1 MVNAVFLLGYVKP
14 SAKTAAWI
22 GSARGIGYAEDM
34 VAANCTRTRRALM
47 LCAWGF
53 ALLMM
58 GCASAPTP
66 NGKVQG
72 DAFSMQEMLQSDS
85 NRIATL
91 AMRENMDSLMRLM
104 DKLYQRNPAEW
115 RKTAAS
121 REAAIAHV
129 RSAILGKQMWPDLQ
143 EHRDVMALSKA
154 LSPDF
159 AGDRV
164 GAFIYAMGDML
175 LTSHGGKTSF
185 TLVDSLDPQHVY
197 NAARNVEIANWVL
210 NHRKNGKGQPLL
222 LSNHISEQERNL
234 SFERE
239 MGKVIARLDLVA
251 SFSTERVRR
260 SAIGFG
266 QSLVGG
272 PLLQFLPVR

>member
-1 MVNAVFLLGYVKP
+1 MLWACGV
-14 SAKTAAWI
+14 I
-22 GSARGIGYAEDM
+22 GGL
-34 VAANCTRTRRALM
+34 T
-47 LCAWGF
+47 
-53 ALLMM
+53 
-58 GCASAPTP
+58 GCVSVPAP
-66 NGKVQG
+66 NGQVQG
-72 DAFSMQEMLQSDS
+72 EDFSMQEMLQSDS

-91 AMRENMDSLMRLM
+91 AMRENIDSLMRLM

-115 RKTAAS
+115 RKTAPS
-121 REAAIAHV
+121 RDAAMRHV
-129 RSAILGKQMWPDLQ
+129 RVAILEKHEWPALSGQ
-143 EHRDVMALSKA
+143 RDVQALSSA
-154 LSPDF
+154 LSADF
-159 AGDRV
+159 EGDRV

-175 LTSHGGKTSF
+175 LVSHGGKTSF
-185 TLVDSLDPQHVY
+185 TLVDRLEPQRVY

-210 NHRKNGKGQPLL
+210 NHRKNAKGQALL

-239 MGKVIARLDLVA
+239 MGKVIARLDLIA
-251 SFSTERVRR
+251 SFGTERVRR

>member
-1 MVNAVFLLGYVKP
+1 MGLLTGCV
-14 SAKTAAWI
+14 TAPA
-22 GSARGIGYAEDM
+22 
-34 VAANCTRTRRALM
+34 
-47 LCAWGF
+47 
-53 ALLMM
+53 
-58 GCASAPTP
+58 P
-66 NGKVQG
+66 NGKVRG
-72 DAFSMQEMLQSDS
+72 ENFSMQEMMQSDS

-91 AMRENMDSLMRLM
+91 AMHENIESLMRLM

-115 RKTAAS
+115 RKTAPS
-121 REAAIAHV
+121 RDAAMRYV
-129 RSAILGKQMWPDLQ
+129 RDAIMEKQDWPALGG
-143 EHRDVMALSKA
+143 HRDVQGLSMALST
-154 LSPDF
+154 DF

-175 LTSHGGKTSF
+175 VVAHGGKTRF
-185 TLVDSLDPQHVY
+185 TLVDRLDPQRIY

-210 NHRKNGKGQPLL
+210 NHRKNAQGQALL
-222 LSNHISEQERNL
+222 LSNHLSDTERNL

-251 SFSTERVRR
+251 SFSTESVRR
-260 SAIGFG
+260 TAIGFG